1 MGGRSKS
8 KSSSAPKVDAA
19 KLQSQGAAQQSAQM
33 QGAMNMEQK
42 MFSEMLGSALPAFGD
57 LIQTGLERMDNN
69 PFGQLAMGMMG
80 MPIRMQTPEAM
91 QSFINKYRQQQPV
104 EPVVQPQQPQV
115 QNPNRGMFGGG
126 RGFM

>member
-1 MGGRSKS
+1 
-8 KSSSAPKVDAA
+8 
-19 KLQSQGAAQQSAQM
+19 M
-33 QGAMNMEQK
+33 QGAMNMGKK
-42 MFSEMLGSALPAFGD
+42 MFSEMLGSAFSFGD

-69 PFGQLAMGMMG
+69 PFRQLAMGMMG

-91 QSFINKYRQQQPV
+91 QSFINKYRPQQPV

>member
-1 MGGRSKS
+1 M
-8 KSSSAPKVDAA
+8 
-19 KLQSQGAAQQSAQM
+19 QGAA
-33 QGAMNMEQK
+33 NMEQK